1 MASWQEKAPHS
12 PLLHSEAARGS
23 RGDRLPWRLWVR
35 TAVVAVLAV
44 SCAVL
49 LTACA
54 PPPACSP
61 PANDTVAENCQLGN
75 PPSQWD
81 IQGDGDPSIQG
92 FATDISVDQG
102 GRVDFK
108 IKTDASDYRL
118 DIYRMGYYYGNGA
131 RKVATVQPS
140 APLPQA
146 QPACAEQSSTGL
158 VDCGNWGVSAAWQVP
173 AGAVSGIYFAKLVR
187 ESGPSGA
194 SHVMFVVRDDDGA
207 SDVLFQTS
215 DTTWQAY
222 NRYGGN
228 SLYTGG
234 PGQNPGRAY
243 KVSYNRPF
251 RTRATEPE
259 DSPFN
264 AEYPMVRWL
273 ESNGY
278 DVSYTTGVDSDRRG
292 PELLE
297 HKAFLSVGHD
307 EYWSRAQ
314 RDNVKAARDAGV
326 HLGFFS
332 GNEIF
337 WKTRWEDNHR
347 TLVSYKE
354 THAGSKID
362 PQANV
367 WTGTWRDSRAFNPEG
382 PEPENALSGNIF
394 MVNSGTTAIKVPA
407 DDGKMRLWRGTSV
420 ASQAAN
426 ETATLAADTLGY
438 EWDEDLDNGARPAGL
453 FRNSTTTVAGV
464 ERLQDNGSTYAPG
477 TATHHLTQYRD
488 GDALV
493 FGAGTIQWSWGLDG
507 NHDRG
512 GSTPDLRMQ
521 QATVNLL
528 ADMGIQ
534 PGWRQAGLTAATA
547 SSDHTAPQST
557 ITSPTNGQLV
567 EQGTATTIS
576 GTASDGGGGVVG
588 GVEVSVD
595 GGTTW
600 HPATGRADW
609 RYTWTPQDAG
619 PATIRSRAVDDSGN
633 LETPADG
640 VPVVVGAASPAVCP
654 CSIFEN
660 EQPGTAATD
669 DSQAVELGVKFRSD
683 EEGFIT
689 GLRFFKGPGNT
700 GTHVG
705 HLWSAGGQ
713 QLAEAT
719 FTGESASGWQE
730 VTLDT
735 PVAITANTTYVASY
749 HAPAGR
755 YAFDS
760 QYFATGKHNPP
771 LHGLA
776 EGTDGPN
783 GVYKYGGSGGFPTDT
798 FNSGNYWVDVRFER
812 VVAPDIRAP
821 QVAAVS
827 PPDGTDDVDPTTA
840 VTARFDEPMNAST
853 INGNT
858 FQLRGPGGGLV
869 GADVTYDTGTRTA
882 RLNPHS
888 ALSRSTAYTA
898 TVHGGLPPGAAVED
912 AHGNRMEAD
921 RTWSFTIADPP
932 PPPPDEGPGGPVL
945 VISSAGD
952 PFGRYY
958 AEILRA
964 EGLNEFTVTDISN
977 VTATMLNA
985 HAVVVLAQTALTAA
999 QASMLE
1005 SWVQGGGNLIAMR
1018 PDARLSSVLGL
1029 TAAGGT
1035 LGNAYLK
1042 VDNASAPGAGIT
1054 SQTIQFHGTADR
1066 YTLSGASEVA
1076 RLYSD
1081 ASTASLNPA
1090 VTLRDVGGTGGQAAA
1105 FTYDLAR
1112 SVVYTRQ
1119 GNPAWAGQERDGQDG
1134 PIRSDDL
1141 FFGAKSGDVQPD
1153 WVNLDKVAIPQA
1165 DEQQRLLANL
1175 ITRMSADRQ
1184 PLPRFWYLPRGEKAA
1199 VVMTGDDHGSGGTDD
1214 QFEKFKEESPANCS
1228 VADWECIRSTSYVYT
1243 GTPLS
1248 DSQAAAYQSQ
1258 GFEIAL
1264 HPNTG
1269 CANFT
1274 PSSLDSDFDLQLA
1287 AFASTWPSLS
1297 APRTNR
1303 THCIPWSDWSTH
1315 AKIELDHGIRFD
1327 ANYYY
1332 WPGAWIQDRPGMFT
1346 GSGMPMRFADLDGSL
1361 IDVYQA
1367 ATQITDES
1375 GMDIPAHIAA
1385 LLSNALGPQGYYGVF
1400 TANMHTD
1407 ALSPGADAIVDDA
1420 QSRGVPVVSA
1430 RQMLTWI
1437 DGRNGSSFEDLG
1449 WAGGHLTFT
1458 IAPAAGANG
1467 LEALVP
1473 VHSGEGDLSSITR
1486 AGSPVAT
1493 ETRTIKGIEY
1503 AAFAAAAGAYDA
1515 TYEQAA
1521 ASFVDDS
1528 VADFGAGTPGAETAV
1543 GASGAGT
1550 DGEVQLHPAVG
1561 EEFGGAALPGDWFAT
1576 PWESGG
1582 GATVSDGSLHVNGAR
1597 SGTTAAFAPGRTTE
1611 FSGTFAAAPFE
1622 HIGFGV
1628 DYNDVPWAMFST
1640 GGGSLPVGLYAR
1652 TAGPSS
1658 TNTPIPGI
1666 DPTVPHRYRIVW
1678 KPASVD
1684 FFVDGVSVATH
1695 GVGISSDM
1703 RPLASDFSASGPDA
1717 AVQWLR
1723 MSPYTASGTFLS
1735 RVFDAGQAAD
1745 WLTLARTASLAGGG
1759 LTLATRSGNTAAPD
1773 ASWSDW
1779 EPVGAG
1785 DAIAS
1790 PNARYLQYRAVITT
1804 ADDTAT
1810 PTLERVAIAY
1820 QP

>member
-1 MASWQEKAPHS
+1 MVVVSA
-12 PLLHSEAARGS
+12 L
-23 RGDRLPWRLWVR
+23 
-35 TAVVAVLAV
+35 AVTSAVLQ
-44 SCAVL
+44 
-49 LTACA
+49 TACT
-54 PPPACSP
+54 PPQCAP
-61 PANDTVAENCQLGN
+61 PANDTVAENCQLGS
-75 PPSQWD
+75 PPSEWD
-81 IQGDGDPSIQG
+81 VQGSGDPSIQG
-92 FATDISVDQG
+92 FATEMSVDQG

-108 IKTDASDYRL
+108 VKTDAPDYRL

-140 APLPQA
+140 APLPQT
-146 QPACAEQSSTGL
+146 QPACDQEASTGL
-158 VDCGNWGVSAAWQVP
+158 VDCGNWAVSASWQVP

-187 ESGPSGA
+187 ESGPPGA
-194 SHVMFVVRDDDGA
+194 SHVTFVVRDDDGA

-228 SLYTGG
+228 SLYAGG

-251 RTRATEPE
+251 STRGTEPE
-259 DSPFN
+259 DSVFN

-278 DVSYTTGVDSDRRG
+278 DVSYSTGADSDLRG
-292 PELLE
+292 AEIRE

-332 GNEIF
+332 GNEVF
-337 WKTRWEDNHR
+337 WKTRWENNHR

-362 PQANV
+362 PQSNV
-367 WTGTWRDSRAFNPEG
+367 WTGTWRDPRPFNPEG

-394 MVNSGTTAIKVPA
+394 MVNSGTAAIKVPA

-420 ASQAAN
+420 ASQAPDQ
-426 ETATLAADTLGY
+426 TATLADDTLGY

-453 FRNSTTTVAGV
+453 FRNSTTTVNGV
-464 ERLQDNGSTYAPG
+464 EKLQDNGSTYAPG
-477 TATHHLTQYRD
+477 TATHHLTEYRH
-488 GDALV
+488 GNALV

-507 NHDRG
+507 RHDRG

-521 QATVNLL
+521 QATVNLF

-534 PGWRQAGLTAATA
+534 PGWIQAGLAAASA
-547 SSDHTAPQST
+547 SSDHTAAQST
-557 ITSPTNGQLV
+557 ITSPTNGQLLA
-567 EQGTATTIS
+567 QGTATTIA
-576 GTASDGGGGVVG
+576 GTASDSGGGVVG

-595 GGTTW
+595 NGATW
-600 HPATGRADW
+600 HPATGRGDW

-633 LETPADG
+633 LETPSSG
-640 VPVVVGAASPAVCP
+640 VPVAVGAASPAVCP
-654 CSIFEN
+654 CSIFED
-660 EQPGTAATD
+660 EQPAEAAD
-669 DSQAVELGVKFRSD
+669 ADSQAVEVGVKFRSD
-683 EEGFIT
+683 EDGFIT
-689 GLRFFKGPGNT
+689 GLRFYKGAGNN

-719 FTGESASGWQE
+719 FAGESASGWQE

-735 PVAITANTTYVASY
+735 PVAVTANTTYIASY
-749 HAPAGR
+749 HAPAGH
-755 YAFDS
+755 YAFNS

-783 GVYKYGGSGGFPTDT
+783 GVYKYGASGSFPTDT

-821 QVAAVS
+821 QIAAVS
-827 PPDGTDDVDPTTA
+827 PPAGAADVDPDA
-840 VTARFDEPMNAST
+840 SVTARFDEPMNAST

-858 FQLRGPGGGLV
+858 FRLRGPGGGLV
-869 GADVTYDTGTRTA
+869 AAAVSYDAGTRTA
-882 RLNPHS
+882 RLNPDA
-888 ALSRSTAYTA
+888 ALSRSTTYTA
-898 TVHGGLPPGAAVED
+898 TVQGGLPAPAVED
-912 AHGNRMEAD
+912 AHGNRMAAD

-945 VISSAGD
+945 VISAAGD

-964 EGLNEFTVTDISN
+964 EGLNEFTVTDIAN
-977 VTATMLNA
+977 VTAATLNA
-985 HAVVVLAQTALTAA
+985 HAVVVLAQTALSAA
-999 QASMLE
+999 QTSLLE
-1005 SWVQGGGNLIAMR
+1005 NWVQGGGNLIAMR
-1018 PDARLSSVLGL
+1018 PDAQLASLLGV
-1029 TAAGGT
+1029 TGAGGT

-1042 VDNASAPGAGIT
+1042 VDNGSGSGAGIT
-1054 SQTIQFHGTADR
+1054 GQTIQFHGTADR

-1076 RLYSD
+1076 RLYAD
-1081 ASTASLNPA
+1081 ANTASANPA
-1090 VTLRDVGGTGGQAAA
+1090 VTLRDVGGAGGQAAA

-1119 GNPAWAGQERDGQDG
+1119 GNPGWAGQERDGQDG

-1141 FFGAKSGDVQPD
+1141 FFGAKTGDVQPD

-1214 QFEKFKEESPANCS
+1214 QFEKFKQESAPNCS
-1228 VADWECIRSTSYVYT
+1228 VANWECVRSTSYVYAN
-1243 GTPLS
+1243 TPIT
-1248 DSQAAAYQSQ
+1248 DSQAAAYQAE

-1264 HPNTG
+1264 HASTG
-1269 CANFT
+1269 CNNFT
-1274 PSSLDSDFDLQLA
+1274 PSSLDSDFDTQLA
-1287 AFASTWPSLS
+1287 GFASTWPSLS

-1303 THCIPWSDWSTH
+1303 THCIPWSDWSSH
-1315 AKIELDHGIRFD
+1315 PKVELDHGIRFD
-1327 ANYYY
+1327 TNYYY
-1332 WPGAWIQDRPGMFT
+1332 WPGAWIQNRPGMFT

-1367 ATQITDES
+1367 TTQITDES
-1375 GMDIPAHIAA
+1375 GADIPAHIAA

-1400 TANMHTD
+1400 TVNMHTD
-1407 ALSPGADAIVDDA
+1407 SLSDGADAIVTDA

-1437 DGRNGSSFEDLG
+1437 DGRNSSSFGDLG
-1449 WAGGHLTFT
+1449 WANGHLSFT

-1473 VHSGEGDLSSITR
+1473 VHSGAGDLSGVTR
-1486 AGSPVAT
+1486 AGAPVAT
-1493 ETRTIKGIEY
+1493 EARTIKGIEY
-1503 AAFAAAAGAYDA
+1503 AAFTAAAGAYVA

-1528 VADFGAGTPGAETAV
+1528 VADFGAGTPGADTAV
-1543 GASGAGT
+1543 GASGDGA

-1561 EEFGGAALPGDWFAT
+1561 EEFGGGALPGDWFAT

-1582 GATVSDGSLHVNGAR
+1582 GATVSGGSLHVNGAR
-1597 SGTTAAFAPGRTTE
+1597 SGTNGAFGPGRTAE
-1611 FSGTFAAAPFE
+1611 FSGTFAAAPFQ

-1628 DYNDVPWAMFST
+1628 DYNDPPWAMFST
-1640 GGGSLPVGLYAR
+1640 GGGSLAVGLYAR
-1652 TAGPSS
+1652 TAGPST
-1658 TNTPIPGI
+1658 TNTAIPGV

-1678 KPASVD
+1678 KAASIA
-1684 FFVDGVSVATH
+1684 FFVDGILVATH
-1695 GVGISSDM
+1695 DVGISGDM
-1703 RPLASDFSASGPDA
+1703 RPLASDFIAGGPEV

-1723 MSPYTASGTFLS
+1723 MSPYGAPGTFLS
-1735 RVFDAGQAAD
+1735 RVFDSGQAGAD
-1745 WLTLARTASLAGGG
+1745 WLTLARNASVPGAGA

-1773 ASWSDW
+1773 GSWSDW

-1785 DAIAS
+1785 NAIAS
-1790 PNARYLQYRAVITT
+1790 PDARYLQYRAAMSTG
-1804 ADDTAT
+1804 DDTAT
-1810 PTLERVAIAY
+1810 PTLERVTIGY
-1820 QP
+1820 RP